1 MELIKQLRNA
11 VLPIQAVWPLR
22 LKAANEIERLT
33 TEASELK
40 ETISILTQLNE
51 QKTDD
56 RYDDWAFSEDGY
68 MRRGKALRVENERLQ
83 ARVETLANFNPD
95 WDMLEATQE
104 SLREH
109 MQIIRKLNDGI
120 EGLTRANE
128 ALIETNKELTTEA
141 REAFAAGFKA
151 RHETPDINR
160 AWEDWYTRQN
170 TEQGESDE

>member
-1 MELIKQLRNA
+1 MSDLIESLREEADIADADDCPVMAEFLRRCADRIEELQAQIDTQAERMGQQLR
-11 VLPIQAVWPLR
+11 
-22 LKAANEIERLT
+22 
-33 TEASELK
+33 
-40 ETISILTQLNE
+40 LNGE
-51 QKTDD
+51 
-56 RYDDWAFSEDGY
+56 
-68 MRRGKALRVENERLQ
+68 LQ

>member
-1 MELIKQLRNA
+1 MNDL
-11 VLPIQAVWPLR
+11 
-22 LKAANEIERLT
+22 IERLRDERKLGNRPVT
-33 TEASELK
+33 KGRLIAEAADE
-40 ETISILTQLNE
+40 I
-51 QKTDD
+51 
-56 RYDDWAFSEDGY
+56 
-68 MRRGKALRVENERLQ
+68 ERLQ

>member
-1 MELIKQLRNA
+1 MDVKHGEPHVREELRMWRKRA
-11 VLPIQAVWPLR
+11 
-22 LKAANEIERLT
+22 LK
-33 TEASELK
+33 
-40 ETISILTQLNE
+40 
-51 QKTDD
+51 
-56 RYDDWAFSEDGY
+56 
-68 MRRGKALRVENERLQ
+68 LQ
-83 ARVETLANFNPD
+83 ARVEALANFNPD

>member
-1 MELIKQLRNA
+1 MTMRDLTERAELLAKNTA
-11 VLPIQAVWPLR
+11 QA
-22 LKAANEIERLT
+22 KEIERLT

-83 ARVETLANFNPD
+83 ARVEALANFNPD

>member
-1 MELIKQLRNA
+1 MSDDNITLSDEEMVAWANASIDRVRELKAENE
-11 VLPIQAVWPLR
+11 R
-22 LKAANEIERLT
+22 LKAELAVANRDV
-33 TEASELK
+33 AMWVDAA
-40 ETISILTQLNE
+40 N
-51 QKTDD
+51 D
-56 RYDDWAFSEDGY
+56 
-68 MRRGKALRVENERLQ
+68 LQ
-83 ARVETLANFNPD
+83 ARVEALANFNPD

-120 EGLTRANE
+120 DGLTRANE

-141 REAFAAGFKA
+141 RGAFAAGFKA

>member
-1 MELIKQLRNA
+1 M
-11 VLPIQAVWPLR
+11 
-22 LKAANEIERLT
+22 
-33 TEASELK
+33 S
-40 ETISILTQLNE
+40 E
-51 QKTDD
+51 QKVI
-56 RYDDWAFSEDGY
+56 FSGCGHE
-68 MRRGKALRVENERLQ
+68 LERVIADMSCPVCARKEVERLQ
-83 ARVETLANFNPD
+83 ARVEALANFNPD

-120 EGLTRANE
+120 DGLTRANE

-141 REAFAAGFKA
+141 RGAFAAGFKA

-170 TEQGESDE
+170 TDSGNQCSHEWCDIATGGQYCRLCDERRPEYEGMAYDD